1 MKKRASGSY
10 IKFSSI
16 LHNSEKKSCI
26 FGSQSP
32 ERTRIQ
38 NIKHSSMLNRNYNSF
53 PPQFSLKEMK
63 KQEVVMQD
71 TKK

>member
-1 MKKRASGSY
+1 MKKRANGSD
-10 IKFSSI
+10 IKFSNI

-26 FGSQSP
+26 IDSQSP

-53 PPQFSLKEMK
+53 PPQFSPKETK
-63 KQEVVMQD
+63 KQEAVIQE